1 MEKIEIKR
9 KIIVKAIVTEDFK
22 KGLINEL
29 QDGINKLEAELKFID
44 QRAKKALT
52 ELTLKGSPQVAV
64 VKEQIEYEKMQR
76 EEAKEK
82 MTEQIKF
89 ISTLELG
96 KEVVQGEIEG
106 PIVVQVGDN
115 WDEIMQREIVLKD
128 GNIIAIR

>member
-1 MEKIEIKR
+1 M
-9 KIIVKAIVTEDFK
+9 
-22 KGLINEL
+22 
-29 QDGINKLEAELKFID
+29 KFID

-128 GNIIAIR
+128 GNIIPLWW

>member
-1 MEKIEIKR
+1 VEKIEIKR

>member
-9 KIIVKAIVTEDFK
+9 KIFVKAIVTEDFK

-29 QDGINKLEAELKFID
+29 QEGINKLEAELKFIE

-52 ELTLKGSPQVAV
+52 ELTLKGSPQVAA

-76 EEAKEK
+76 EEAREK
-82 MTEQIKF
+82 MSEQIKF

-106 PIVVQVGDN
+106 PAIVQVGDN
-115 WDEIMQREIVLKD
+115 WDEVMHREIVLED
-128 GNIIAIR
+128 GIIVAIR